1 MILNSNPCLNLHPPS
16 ILKTP
21 CKFCG
26 IFLSR
31 SFTRF
36 FHNGSNHWRSS
47 PFLAHLLR
55 NWAPQGWIAM
65 ENYEVKIY
73 KRHLP
78 SRIFWKAA
86 QPSYL
91 LSRTQLLTFQLLAMF
106 NSKPGFGWK
115 LILYLVPKL
124 IFVIIWLVQYQTSTN
139 SKFGLEFLKFLT
151 ILIFSSPKCNSPP
164 RNHHAEPFTLKPHR
178 ARRLLSMNRH
188 CIIKII
194 LLRPFKILLIGP
206 RQRYRSHPRYKISA
220 A

>member
-1 MILNSNPCLNLHPPS
+1 MLHDAIWRYKRISDVSISERNFESRNLGYLLTKSERTVQNWVYEPRMIIYSNPCLNLHPPS
-16 ILKTP
+16 VLKTP

-55 NWAPQGWIAM
+55 NWTPQGWIAV
-65 ENYEVKIY
+65 ENHDVKIY
-73 KRHLP
+73 YRCLP

-106 NSKPGFGWK
+106 NSKPGLGRK

-124 IFVIIWLVQYQTSTN
+124 IIVVNMANATWVI
-139 SKFGLEFLKFLT
+139 
-151 ILIFSSPKCNSPP
+151 
-164 RNHHAEPFTLKPHR
+164 
-178 ARRLLSMNRH
+178 
-188 CIIKII
+188 
-194 LLRPFKILLIGP
+194 
-206 RQRYRSHPRYKISA
+206 
-220 A
+220 